1 MHFPDPH
8 NLKPL
13 YLTLRR
19 LSVMQA
25 WARAHPASHRQ
36 LMVVV
41 ASGLVLGEG
50 TASIVSA
57 LLRALVLP
65 RSS

>member
-1 MHFPDPH
+1 V
-8 NLKPL
+8 LGCL
-13 YLTLRR
+13 AE
-19 LSVMQA
+19 QA

-50 TASIVSA
+50 TASIFSA
-57 LLRALVLP
+57 LGRALLP
-65 RSS
+65 RSA

>member
-1 MHFPDPH
+1 MSVQCTSRLDPEA
-8 NLKPL
+8 
-13 YLTLRR
+13 
-19 LSVMQA
+19 VGCEQA

-65 RSS
+65 HSS

>member
-1 MHFPDPH
+1 MYKQSHV
-8 NLKPL
+8 
-13 YLTLRR
+13 
-19 LSVMQA
+19 SSSWGEQA